1 MRNYFLLLFCLVC
14 SWTVNAQQEVF
25 EQANQSYEKGQYVEA
40 IGSYEESIVAG
51 YTSDELL
58 YNLGNA
64 YYQNKEIGKAI
75 LNYERALKLN
85 PSFKDAGYN
94 LEIAKEKIKN
104 DIVSL
109 PPFFLNKWFKGIR
122 NQMSSTAWGILFIL
136 FLLATTAAF
145 GIWILSKERSKKKK
159 GFILIFPLLLFA
171 LLFFALGSSKKSYEL
186 HSSQAI
192 IIVDQTTL
200 KHAPD
205 KVADDVLVIY
215 EGLKVKIIQELSD
228 WVEIELP
235 DKERGWLEKK
245 VMTEI

>member
-1 MRNYFLLLFCLVC
+1 M
-14 SWTVNAQQEVF
+14 
-25 EQANQSYEKGQYVEA
+25 EA

-58 YNLGNA
+58 YNLGIA

-85 PSFKDAGYN
+85 PSFKDARHN
-94 LEIAKEKIKN
+94 LEIAQEKIKN

-109 PPFFLNKWFKGIR
+109 PPFFLSKWFKGIR

-171 LLFFALGSSKKSYEL
+171 LLFFALGSSKKSYEQ
-186 HSSQAI
+186 HSNEAI